1 MQAPLQWSL
10 PHRVPVGGGHG
21 FSSLSA
27 SYDYED
33 SFDGPSESIQA
44 ATPLADS
51 SSPTTLVSRLA
62 RGTIHPNKSGYD
74 IAVPGPDIGPTIH
87 VDENGRL
94 PGLFGHYYDHEY
106 HHHKQHHKGYRPDI
120 TGNMETAVPNPGHT
134 ASQPASHH
142 DQDHHHPAQDAADN
156 VDSACSR
163 RWPA

>member
-21 FSSLSA
+21 FPPLSA
-27 SYDYED
+27 SC
-33 SFDGPSESIQA
+33 
-44 ATPLADS
+44 LADS

-62 RGTIHPNKSGYD
+62 RGTIHPNESASSLSRSLYGSGYD
-74 IAVPGPDIGPTIH
+74 ITVPGPSIGPTIH

-94 PGLFGHYYDHEY
+94 PGLFGHYYDHEH

-120 TGNMETAVPNPGHT
+120 TGNKETAVPSPGHT

-142 DQDHHHPAQDAADN
+142 DRDHHHPAQDAADN

-163 RWPA
+163 RRPA